1 MALGRQYLQ
10 FVAVIGALLV
20 LAAVVQAGPVDIPP
34 GRGGHSIVKSGPRS
48 FMVIGGWQDYNAN
61 ITEDRVNGPQRQIVS
76 ISGDNGFTPNTAVIA
91 PTLTIPLSDSA
102 CQFYSQKAYCV
113 GGLGNNDTSTSAS
126 MAVIDPANPQGIQQ
140 VSIVLGGN
148 PLRDRWD
155 VGSVL
160 MGSTMYLYAGN
171 GSEGYRDEVVAV
183 DLSISPFQA
192 RRIDLAGSLPMFG
205 NSACTAAI
213 NSTTF
218 VIFGGFR
225 SGQVNRIVRTIN
237 VETREYRDLSIQVN
251 LNSISGVPPP
261 RSRTTCTA
269 LNGRFYIFGGYNGN
283 GPLNDLWVLDPNTLI
298 WEQLSASTEATM
310 LELNQPTRR
319 LDSAMEGAG
328 QHLIVYGGYDFRTTE
343 GRYYANDT
351 RVYFFNT
358 NSKKWIT
365 DVLAVGDIAAGTAPA
380 PAPIPVST
388 PSNGGTASNNSGK
401 QDPSTSD
408 TSSNVGAIVGGT
420 VGGAVGLL
428 AAGIAVM
435 AIKRKRAGNKYP
447 WIPSE
452 KVEHTVLNV
461 SVADGQQTAKALP
474 SVPAIPVMPASGPGN
489 APVRVSYIPPIS
501 ATPPPP
507 TVAAAPARNSSRPLS
522 ALSVAS
528 QPNSFSD
535 EDPRRRG
542 LPHVGAVLFV
552 PENNARDEI
561 TVSPNDVVYVREM
574 FADGW
579 AKGFNHTTRA
589 EGYFPYNCVR
599 NTQ

>member
-1 MALGRQYLQ
+1 MAQGRQYLQ
-10 FVAVIGALLV
+10 FVAALLV
-20 LAAVVQAGPVDIPP
+20 LAALVQAGPVDILP
-34 GRGGHSIVKSGPRS
+34 GRGGHSIVQSGPRS
-48 FMVIGGWQDYNAN
+48 FMVIGGWQDFNAN
-61 ITEDRVNGPQRQIVS
+61 ITEDRINGPQRQIVS
-76 ISGDNGFTPNTAVIA
+76 ISGDNGFTPNTTVIA

-102 CQFYSQKAYCV
+102 CQFYAQKAYCV
-113 GGLGNNDTSTSAS
+113 GGLGNNDTALSAS

-140 VSIVLGGN
+140 VPIILGGV

-160 MGSTMYLYAGN
+160 LGSTMYLYAGN
-171 GSEGYRDEVVAV
+171 GSEGYRDEVVAI
-183 DLSISPFQA
+183 DLTISPFQA
-192 RRIDLAGSLPMFG
+192 RRIDLAGSLPIFG
-205 NSACTAAI
+205 NSPCAAAI

-218 VIFGGFR
+218 IIFGGLR
-225 SGQVNRIVRTIN
+225 SGQVNRIVRSIN
-237 VETREYRDLSIQVN
+237 IETREYRDLSIQVN
-251 LNSISGVPPP
+251 LNSVSGVPAV
-261 RSRTTCTA
+261 RSRTTCIG
-269 LNGRFYIFGGYNGN
+269 LNGRFYIFGGHNGN

-319 LDSAMEGAG
+319 FDSVMHGAG
-328 QHLIVYGGYDFRTTE
+328 QHLIIYGGYDIRTPE
-343 GRYYANDT
+343 GRSYANDT
-351 RVYFFNT
+351 RIYFYNT
-358 NSKKWIT
+358 NSKKWTT
-365 DVLAVGDIAAGTAPA
+365 DVLAVGDISSGTAPP
-380 PAPIPVST
+380 PAPVPVST
-388 PSNGGTASNNSGK
+388 PSNGTAPNSNNTGK
-401 QDPSTSD
+401 QDTSTSS

-420 VGGAVGLL
+420 VGGAVGLV
-428 AAGIAVM
+428 AAGVAIM
-435 AIKRKRAGNKYP
+435 AIQRKRTGRKSF

-452 KVEHTVLNV
+452 KTEHTVLNV
-461 SVADGQQTAKALP
+461 SVANGQQTAKALP
-474 SVPAIPVMPASGPGN
+474 PVPASGPGS

-501 ATPPPP
+501 ATPPPM
-507 TVAAAPARNSSRPLS
+507 TVAAAPARDSSRPLS

-552 PENNARDEI
+552 PEHNARDEI
-561 TVSPNDVVYVREM
+561 TISPNDVVYVREM